1 MIQRHGPNERGRDF
15 IVGDIH
21 GQLAL
26 LHDRLNA
33 VGFDRRRDR
42 LFSVGDLIDRGADS
56 LGCLSLALE
65 PWFYA
70 VRGNHEMLA
79 YDALLGE
86 ERGSLKARDA
96 WMINGG
102 TWALEAG
109 LGEAQ
114 TMLQQ
119 ALPCMPY
126 AREVLVAGK
135 RLGIVHAEPPSDWN
149 DVATP
154 SQDLLWGRMRIR
166 RGDGTPVSGIDAVV
180 VGHTIVERPMWLGNV
195 HYIDTGA
202 FTTGRLTLIEAR
214 TLLSGIES
222 SRL

>member
-1 MIQRHGPNERGRDF
+1 MIQRHDPNEHGRDF

-26 LHDRLNA
+26 LHDKLSG
-33 VGFDRRRDR
+33 VGFDRQRDR
-42 LFSVGDLIDRGADS
+42 LFSVGDLIDRGAES
-56 LGCLSLALE
+56 LQCLSLALE

-79 YDALLGE
+79 HDALLGE
-86 ERGSLKARDA
+86 ERGSLKTRDA

-109 LGEAQ
+109 LAEVQ
-114 TMLQQ
+114 MLLQHV
-119 ALPCMPY
+119 LPCMPY
-126 AREVLVAGK
+126 AREISVAGK
-135 RLGIVHAEPPSDWN
+135 RLGIVHAEPPADWRN
-149 DVATP
+149 VATP
-154 SQDLLWGRMRIR
+154 SQELLWGRTRIR
-166 RGDGTPVSGIDAVV
+166 RGDETPVRGIDAVV
-180 VGHTIVERPMWLGNV
+180 VGHTIVERPICLGNV

-222 SRL
+222 SPL

>member
-1 MIQRHGPNERGRDF
+1 MIQRHGPNEHGRDF

-26 LHDRLNA
+26 LNDRLSA
-33 VGFDRRRDR
+33 VDFDRQRDR

-56 LGCLSLALE
+56 LQCLSLALE

-79 YDALLGE
+79 HDALLGE
-86 ERGSLKARDA
+86 ERGSLKTRDA

-109 LGEAQ
+109 LAEAQ
-114 TMLQQ
+114 MMLQQ

-126 AREVLVAGK
+126 AREIAVAGK
-135 RLGIVHAEPPSDWN
+135 RLGIVHAEPPADWR
-149 DVATP
+149 DVVTP
-154 SQDLLWGRMRIR
+154 SQDLLWGRTRIR
-166 RGDGTPVSGIDAVV
+166 RGNETPVSGIDAVV
-180 VGHTIVERPMWLGNV
+180 VGHTIVERPLWLGNV

-214 TLLSGIES
+214 SLMSSVES
-222 SRL
+222 